1 MAQLLVALEEGTEP
15 VLSGRDNLRTMAL
28 VDAAYRSAA
37 EGRKVLLSEMDPT
50 ASWPP

>member
-1 MAQLLVALEEGTEP
+1 MAQLLVALEDATEP

-37 EGRKVLLSEMDPT
+37 EGRKVRLEEVNPDPM
-50 ASWPP
+50 